1 MNHFIRR
8 ISFFK
13 FDMLHSSK
21 YYQWKSTIFR
31 IRLIEM
37 QSSKYFLFQV
47 CTTSN
52 VVQFLNRVDIK
63 NLITS
68 MYEQIYIYVYI

>member
-1 MNHFIRR
+1 MNHFIGR

-13 FDMLHSSK
+13 FDMLHSPK

-37 QSSKYFLFQV
+37 QSSKYLSFQV

-52 VVQFLNRVDIK
+52 IVQFLSRVDIK
-63 NLITS
+63 NLITI